1 MNDHS
6 EYLTQ
11 THTRFEKNMEYV
23 ELKNLVADE
32 VKGRCTPE
40 QRRYLEKS
48 IDSWIE
54 TLELLE
60 KMTAQQLVDL
70 ESQLEE
76 FRVRGSECGTVS
88 AELVL
93 LEVNLMDRIRKTGSF
108 RGHVQRRLAEVR
120 AIKSE
125 QAAHEGIDEVRLR
138 EAIRLHKDL
147 IDQGYDADAVDAAL
161 YDVLDG
167 QWKFDELLACSTT
180 SGV

>member
-1 MNDHS
+1 M
-6 EYLTQ
+6 
-11 THTRFEKNMEYV
+11 RYV

-40 QRRYLEKS
+40 QRQYLEES

-54 TLELLE
+54 ALELLE
-60 KMTAQQLVDL
+60 NMTSQQLVDL
-70 ESQLEE
+70 ESQLAE
-76 FRVRGSECGTVS
+76 FRTRDTQVGAIS

-93 LEVNLMDRIRKTGSF
+93 LEVNLMDRIRKTSVF
-108 RGHVQRRLAEVR
+108 RSHVQRRLTEVR
-120 AIKSE
+120 TIKSE
-125 QAAHEGIDEVRLR
+125 QSAHEGIDEVRLR

-167 QWKFDELLACSTT
+167 EWKFDALLACSTP